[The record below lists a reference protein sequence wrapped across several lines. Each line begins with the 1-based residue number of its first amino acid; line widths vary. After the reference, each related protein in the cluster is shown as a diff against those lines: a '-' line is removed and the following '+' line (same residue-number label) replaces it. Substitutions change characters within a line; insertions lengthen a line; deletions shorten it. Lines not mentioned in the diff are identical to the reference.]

1 MEVSELFPAGFQAML
16 EMEEALAESMTL
28 LADTHVPDEVFSTAT
43 AVFIKEEVAVVTM
56 AIVVINAWNRIVGT
70 SRTAV
75 G

>member
-1 MEVSELFPAGFQAML
+1 MDIAKGFQAMPG
-16 EMEEALAESMTL
+16 MEEALTESMTL

-43 AVFIKEEVAVVTM
+43 AVFTKEEVAVVTM
-56 AIVVINAWNRIVGT
+56 AIVVINAWNRIVVT